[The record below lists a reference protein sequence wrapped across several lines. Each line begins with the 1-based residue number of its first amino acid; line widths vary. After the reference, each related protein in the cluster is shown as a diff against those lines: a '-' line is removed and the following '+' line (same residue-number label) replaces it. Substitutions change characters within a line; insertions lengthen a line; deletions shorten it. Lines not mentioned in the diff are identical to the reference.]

1 MCLARVY
8 ACARVCAFSM
18 CVESCAM
25 ILDLERYKLNCCGSI
40 CNVYMCMF
48 ISSAC
53 GYTACRVGALPPVR
67 RVAWWADKGSLHCM
81 AKQVSARCIRM
92 FHSGRRHGF
101 LRKSAKFPA
110 RRRVRPTE
118 ARRTEAINKL
128 PSVCGVSPIHSRH
141 SGSRQ
146 NTI

>member
-1 MCLARVY
+1 
-8 ACARVCAFSM
+8 
-18 CVESCAM
+18 M

-101 LRKSAKFPA
+101 LRKSAGVTSSRPGAGYGQLRLGELRQSINSPLSVGFHLSTPGTADLA
-110 RRRVRPTE
+110 RILSSNSRGYW
-118 ARRTEAINKL
+118 RTL
-128 PSVCGVSPIHSRH
+128 SW
-141 SGSRQ
+141 
-146 NTI
+146 